1 MYFFNKFTA
10 VFLTIVLVIFVN
22 TWVFRTVN
30 NYARSTALILEIFPL
45 TPFKP
50 LSKVTKE
57 PKKVEVNIPSRN
69 IQLSTDIWIPGDYSE
84 GKKYPVLILSP
95 GVNLPKDDERIS
107 SIIQGMARSGFVVS
121 ASSMPELIDSRYLNY
136 SVEDFVNVY
145 SFLENLPYVDK
156 DKMGF
161 AGFCLGSS
169 LALLAS
175 SDARINEKVAFVSVN
190 DVLYDMYTFTRDAV
204 TEKINDAEPEI
215 PWTPMDEVRKILFT
229 EYTDYIKNKT
239 DAKIVYDSLFNRQ
252 ELGQKQKSQLS
263 KEAIIFYDFLSNKDP
278 DKSLELFEK
287 IPDEAKG
294 IIARMSPKSNIGN
307 VKAKIFITSGRNV
320 FLPAKQAT
328 DLAGDLPKDQVEYT
342 SLNFFQHDKIVKSL
356 SDWENIQQAVLGLK
370 HLKGLFD
377 FLEQN

>member
-1 MYFFNKFTA
+1 MHIFSKFTA
-10 VFLTIVLVIFVN
+10 VFLTVVLVVFVN
-22 TWVFRTVN
+22 TWIFKTVN

-50 LSKVTKE
+50 LTKITKE
-57 PKKVEVNIPSRN
+57 PKKIEVDIPSRN
-69 IQLSTDIWIPGDYSE
+69 VQLSTDIWIPGDYKE

-107 SIIQGMARSGFVVS
+107 SIINGMARSGFIVT
-121 ASSMPELIDSRYLNY
+121 ASNMPELINSRYLDY

-145 SFLENLPYVDK
+145 LYLENLPYVQK
-156 DKMGF
+156 DKIGF

-169 LALLAS
+169 LSLLAS
-175 SDARINEKVAFVSVN
+175 SDSRINERVAFVSVN

-215 PWTPMDEVRKILFT
+215 PWSPLDEVRKILFT
-229 EYTDYIKNKT
+229 EYTDYIKNKS
-239 DAKIVYDSLFNRQ
+239 DAKIVYDSLFNKQ
-252 ELGQKQKSQLS
+252 ELSQKQKSQLS
-263 KEAIIFYDFLSNKDP
+263 EDAIIFYDFLSNKDSE
-278 DKSLELFEK
+278 KSRELFER
-287 IPDEAKG
+287 IPNEAKG
-294 IIARMSPKSNIGN
+294 IIANMSPKSNINN

-328 DLAGDLPKDQVEYT
+328 DLARDLPDDQVKYT

-356 SDWENIQQAVLGLK
+356 SDWENIQQAVLGLN

>member
-1 MYFFNKFTA
+1 MA
-10 VFLTIVLVIFVN
+10 
-22 TWVFRTVN
+22 
-30 NYARSTALILEIFPL
+30 
-45 TPFKP
+45 PFKP
-50 LSKVTKE
+50 LSKIAKE
-57 PKKVEVNIPSRN
+57 PKKIEVNIPSRN
-69 IQLSTDIWIPGDYSE
+69 IQLSTDIWIPGDYTE

-107 SIIQGMARSGFVVS
+107 SIIQGMVRSGFVVT
-121 ASSMPELIDSRYLNY
+121 ASNMPELINSRYLDY

-145 SFLENLPYVDK
+145 SYLENLPYVKK
-156 DKMGF
+156 DKIGF

-175 SDARINEKVAFVSVN
+175 SDVRINEKVAFVSVN

-215 PWTPMDEVRKILFT
+215 PWSPLDEVRKILFT
-229 EYTDYIKNKT
+229 EYTDYIKDKT
-239 DAKIVYDSLFNRQ
+239 EAKIVYDSLFNRQ
-252 ELGQKQKSQLS
+252 ELSPKQKSQLS
-263 KEAIIFYDFLSNKDP
+263 QDAIIFYNFLSNKDP
-278 DKSLELFEK
+278 KKSLELFEK
-287 IPDEAKG
+287 IPNEAKN
-294 IIARMSPKSNIGN
+294 IIANMSPKSNIGN
-307 VKAKIFITSGRNV
+307 VKARVFITSGRNV

-328 DLAGDLPKDQVEYT
+328 DLAGDLPKDQVRYT

-377 FLEQN
+377 FVDQN

>member
-1 MYFFNKFTA
+1 MHFFRKFTA
-10 VFLTIVLVIFVN
+10 VFLTVILVVFIN
-22 TWVFRTVN
+22 TWLFRTVN
-30 NYARSTALILEIFPL
+30 NYARSTALLLEIFPL
-45 TPFKP
+45 APFKP
-50 LSKVTKE
+50 LSKIAKE
-57 PKKVEVNIPSRN
+57 PKKIEVNIPSRN
-69 IQLSTDIWIPGDYSE
+69 IQLSTDIWIPGDYTE

-107 SIIQGMARSGFVVS
+107 SIIQGMVRSGFVVT
-121 ASSMPELIDSRYLNY
+121 ASNMPELINSRYLDY

-145 SFLENLPYVDK
+145 SYLENLPYVKK
-156 DKMGF
+156 DRIGF

-175 SDARINEKVAFVSVN
+175 SDVRINEKVAFVSVN

-215 PWTPMDEVRKILFT
+215 PWSPLDEVRKILFT
-229 EYTDYIKNKT
+229 EYTDYIKDKT
-239 DAKIVYDSLFNRQ
+239 EAKIVYDSLFNRQ
-252 ELGQKQKSQLS
+252 ELSPKQKSQLS
-263 KEAIIFYDFLSNKDP
+263 QDAIIFYNFLSNKDP
-278 DKSLELFEK
+278 KKSLELFEK
-287 IPDEAKG
+287 IPNEAKN
-294 IIARMSPKSNIGN
+294 IIANMSPKSNIGN
-307 VKAKIFITSGRNV
+307 VKARVFITSGRNV

-328 DLAGDLPKDQVEYT
+328 DLAGDLPKDQVRYT

-377 FLEQN
+377 FVDQN